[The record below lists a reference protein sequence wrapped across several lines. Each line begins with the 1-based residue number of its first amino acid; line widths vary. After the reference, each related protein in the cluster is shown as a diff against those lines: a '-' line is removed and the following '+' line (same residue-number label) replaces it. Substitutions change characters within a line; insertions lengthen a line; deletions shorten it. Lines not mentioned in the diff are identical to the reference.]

1 MNLIA
6 VGDQK
11 TALSL
16 LKNLGLAENSRDLA
30 ALKLLNF
37 YLQSQNADYSEVQK
51 KEWLNLKNISP
62 AALEKINDPFFCLV
76 YGKIAMALEK
86 QKRYMEAFESYRQ
99 AYAFSDSREDSLR
112 LLESM
117 LTCLEKMDQKTDA
130 AALAMKEYELFFNN
144 SNIDHAVSLKIAQI
158 LIRGDMKKELVNIL

>member
-86 QKRYMEAFESYRQ
+86 QKRYMEAFESYSQ
-99 AYAFSDSREDSLR
+99 AYAFLHQLR
-112 LLESM
+112 PSNASTPDKSHRPLPP
-117 LTCLEKMDQKTDA
+117 
-130 AALAMKEYELFFNN
+130 EL
-144 SNIDHAVSLKIAQI
+144 SYQ
-158 LIRGDMKKELVNIL
+158 